1 MIQTPHIPIAS
12 IVETQNLARDNT
24 PAEPILSIDH
34 VTKRFDGATAVS
46 SVCIDIMQG
55 EFVTLLGPSGCGKS
69 TLLRMIAG
77 FETPTQGRILMRG
90 EDMSHRPAYDREIG
104 LVFQNLA
111 LFPHMN
117 VFDNVAFGLRARG
130 RTDGLKAKVQDM
142 LALVGLDGFDDRRT
156 GQISGGQRQRVAL
169 ARSLVTQPDVL
180 LLDEPL
186 SALDL
191 KLRRQL
197 QTELKRI
204 QQETGITFVFVTHD
218 QEEALSMSDRIAVMN
233 AGRVEQFGSA
243 VDTYHRPATEF
254 VARFVGETNLL
265 RGQVQ
270 AASGGRVTLKLD
282 NVNATV
288 TVPAGDNSLGLG
300 TDVAISIRPEHM
312 TLGTGTDQ
320 PIAATVLSHSF
331 SGATITYAL
340 DSAAGRLLAQVP
352 FQPGGGHPL
361 PAKASVSVGWADTAV
376 TLIPGKPGHSQ
387 SDMEN

>member
-1 MIQTPHIPIAS
+1 M
-12 IVETQNLARDNT
+12 
-24 PAEPILSIDH
+24 
-34 VTKRFDGATAVS
+34 
-46 SVCIDIMQG
+46 
-55 EFVTLLGPSGCGKS
+55 
-69 TLLRMIAG
+69 
-77 FETPTQGRILMRG
+77 
-90 EDMSHRPAYDREIG
+90 
-104 LVFQNLA
+104 
-111 LFPHMN
+111 
-117 VFDNVAFGLRARG
+117 
-130 RTDGLKAKVQDM
+130 
-142 LALVGLDGFDDRRT
+142 
-156 GQISGGQRQRVAL
+156 
-169 ARSLVTQPDVL
+169 L

-233 AGRVEQFGSA
+233 AGRVEQFSSA

-282 NVNATV
+282 NVTATV
-288 TVPAGDNSLGLG
+288 TAPAGDTSLGLG

-312 TLGTGTDQ
+312 TLGTDQ

-361 PAKASVSVGWADTAV
+361 PAKAPVSVGWTDTAV
-376 TLIPGKPGHSQ
+376 TLILGKPGRS
-387 SDMEN
+387 

>member
-1 MIQTPHIPIAS
+1 M
-12 IVETQNLARDNT
+12 
-24 PAEPILSIDH
+24 
-34 VTKRFDGATAVS
+34 
-46 SVCIDIMQG
+46 
-55 EFVTLLGPSGCGKS
+55 
-69 TLLRMIAG
+69 
-77 FETPTQGRILMRG
+77 
-90 EDMSHRPAYDREIG
+90 
-104 LVFQNLA
+104 
-111 LFPHMN
+111 
-117 VFDNVAFGLRARG
+117 
-130 RTDGLKAKVQDM
+130 
-142 LALVGLDGFDDRRT
+142 
-156 GQISGGQRQRVAL
+156 
-169 ARSLVTQPDVL
+169 L

-233 AGRVEQFGSA
+233 AGRVEQFSSA

-282 NVNATV
+282 NVTATV
-288 TVPAGDNSLGLG
+288 TAPAGDTSLGLG

-312 TLGTGTDQ
+312 TLGTDQ

-340 DSAAGRLLAQVP
+340 DSAAGHCWRRCRSNRAAATRC
-352 FQPGGGHPL
+352 L
-361 PAKASVSVGWADTAV
+361 PKHRC
-376 TLIPGKPGHSQ
+376 L
-387 SDMEN
+387 SDGPTPQ

>member
-1 MIQTPHIPIAS
+1 M
-12 IVETQNLARDNT
+12 
-24 PAEPILSIDH
+24 
-34 VTKRFDGATAVS
+34 
-46 SVCIDIMQG
+46 
-55 EFVTLLGPSGCGKS
+55 
-69 TLLRMIAG
+69 
-77 FETPTQGRILMRG
+77 
-90 EDMSHRPAYDREIG
+90 
-104 LVFQNLA
+104 
-111 LFPHMN
+111 
-117 VFDNVAFGLRARG
+117 
-130 RTDGLKAKVQDM
+130 
-142 LALVGLDGFDDRRT
+142 
-156 GQISGGQRQRVAL
+156 
-169 ARSLVTQPDVL
+169 L

-233 AGRVEQFGSA
+233 AGRVEQFSSA

-282 NVNATV
+282 NVTATV
-288 TVPAGDNSLGLG
+288 TAPAGDTSLGLG

-312 TLGTGTDQ
+312 TLGTDQ

-361 PAKASVSVGWADTAV
+361 LGQSTGVCRMDRHRSDTD
-376 TLIPGKPGHSQ
+376 PGQTGTFIT
-387 SDMEN
+387 

>member
-1 MIQTPHIPIAS
+1 MIQPAHIPIAS
-12 IVETQNLARDNT
+12 IMETPNLARDNT

-34 VTKRFDGATAVS
+34 VTKRFDGAVAVN
-46 SVCIDIMQG
+46 SVSIDIMQG

-90 EDMSHRPAYDREIG
+90 VDMSHRPAYDREIG

-233 AGRVEQFGSA
+233 AGRVEQFSSA

-282 NVNATV
+282 NVTATV
-288 TVPAGDNSLGLG
+288 TAPAGDTSLGLG

-312 TLGTGTDQ
+312 TLGTDQ

-361 PAKASVSVGWADTAV
+361 PAKAPVSVGWTDTAV
-376 TLIPGKPGHSQ
+376 TLILGKPGRS
-387 SDMEN
+387 